1 MSGRF
6 SAAER
11 LTRLLSVIPWVARN
25 GGTSL
30 DEISRKFAYP
40 KNDLVSDLTDVV
52 HFVGVPPYTPD
63 TMIEVTIEDERV
75 WIRYADYFNRPMRL
89 HPDEAFALLSAGR
102 LMLGVMDDD
111 DDSSGPLLSALTKLG
126 TALGDP
132 DALEIRLGD
141 APEETMSILRS
152 AIATHH
158 QVHIDYYSYG
168 RDQRTERTID
178 PARFFSD
185 DGQWYVAGYCHLA
198 AADRVFRVDRI
209 RKATLLD
216 TVFDRPTDAPGLQLL
231 DPAAGV
237 PRVTLDVSPGAR
249 WVLDQYP
256 HDTSELLHD
265 GWTRL
270 TLPVAAR
277 PWIERLLV
285 RLGPD
290 VRVVDAPEDLGI
302 AGRNA
307 AAARILAR
315 YGK

>member
-102 LMLGVMDDD
+102 LMISVLEDD

-141 APEETMSILRS
+141 APEETMSILRN

-168 RDQRTERTID
+168 RDRRTERTID

-198 AADRVFRVDRI
+198 GADRVFRVDRI